1 MTKLLATPQD
11 AAAVSSYLAAEGLS
25 HLRARKY
32 GALVIIESGPES
44 DPIAH
49 ARLRRD
55 TVHLWTLEIAT
66 HSGRWEKTGIRGQW
80 RELLKEL
87 ITSFPWTLAPI
98 E

>member
-1 MTKLLATPQD
+1 MTKQYATPQD

-32 GALVIIESGPES
+32 GQLVIIESGPEA
-44 DPIAH
+44 DPFLH

-55 TVHLWTLEIAT
+55 TVHLWKLEIAT
-66 HSGRWEKTGIRGQW
+66 HTGRWENTGLRGLW
-80 RELLKEL
+80 RDLLRELL
-87 ITSFPWTLAPI
+87 THYPWTLAPR

>member
-1 MTKLLATPQD
+1 MAKLLATPQD
-11 AAAVSSYLAAEGLS
+11 AAAVSSYLTAEGLS

-44 DPIAH
+44 DPFAH

-55 TVHLWTLEIAT
+55 TVHLWTLELAT
-66 HSGRWEKTGIRGQW
+66 HSGRWEKTGLRGQW
-80 RELLKEL
+80 RELLKAL